1 MMHALTIL
9 LRLAG
14 LAAKNLLRNRLS
26 TLLTLLGIASGMF
39 LYTGVEALQSSL
51 ARTLQA
57 AADAAALTVYQR
69 DRFCPNTSLLRESY
83 AAEIR
88 RDAKLQALGVT
99 DAQPMLVRVSNCG
112 AGLDA
117 VTFRG
122 VTPEYLRTQS
132 KRYSIVAGS
141 DSGWPQ
147 RRDAALVPES
157 FAAERHLSVGDNF
170 EAAGITVYVAAI
182 TRSQDTEVQTSLYV
196 PLEFLQ
202 QQSVGLGV
210 ATLVHVEVASSS
222 QLEPV
227 AAAIDARYHAG
238 PVETHTHT
246 QREFFT
252 HAAGQMLEIISFSRW
267 LGPIALLAVLAIM
280 ANGALLTMRRRVREA
295 AIYQTLGWQRR
306 HVALLLLWEGAL
318 LGLAGGL
325 AGALSCRALLA
336 LCPLALSNEG
346 VSLVI
351 TADSGTLLAALT
363 AALLIGIAATLY
375 PAMQS
380 TRHNIAHSLKQ

>member
-1 MMHALTIL
+1 MMHQLTL
-9 LRLAG
+9 LSRLAA
-14 LAAKNLLRNRLS
+14 LAGKSLLRNRLS
-26 TLLTLLGIASGMF
+26 TLLTLLGIAAGMF
-39 LYTGVEALQSSL
+39 LYTGVEALQGSL
-51 ARTLQA
+51 ARTLQEA
-57 AADAAALTVYQR
+57 ANNSALTVYQR

-88 RDAKLQALGVT
+88 NNAKLRALGVT

-122 VTPEYLRTQS
+122 VTPEYVQALGREMS
-132 KRYSIVAGS
+132 VSAGS
-141 DSGWPQ
+141 TANWPQ
-147 RRDAALVPES
+147 RQDAALVPES

-182 TRSQDTEVQTSLYV
+182 TRADNTEAQTSIYV

-210 ATLVHVEVASSS
+210 ATLVHVEVADSG
-222 QLEPV
+222 QLEAI
-227 AAAIDARYHAG
+227 AAAIDAHYHAG

-252 HAAGQMLEIISFSRW
+252 HAAEQMLEIISFSRW
-267 LGPIALLAVLAIM
+267 LGPVSLLAVLAIM
-280 ANGALLTMRRRVREA
+280 ANSALLTMRRRVKEA

-306 HVALLLLWEGAL
+306 HVALLMLWEGAL

-325 AGALSCRALLA
+325 LGALSCRAVLA

-351 TADSGTLLAALT
+351 SAGGNTLLTAVGAAV
-363 AALLIGIAATLY
+363 LIGIASTLW
-375 PAMQS
+375 PMFQS
-380 TRHNIAHSLKQ
+380 TRSNLADSLH

>member
-1 MMHALTIL
+1 MTHT
-9 LRLAG
+9 LAIIARTG
-14 LAAKNLLRNRLS
+14 ALAAKNLWRNRLT
-26 TLLTLLGIASGMF
+26 TLLTLLGIAAGMF

-51 ARTLQA
+51 NRTLQA
-57 AADAAALTVYQR
+57 AAAESALTVYQR

-83 AAEIR
+83 AAEIM
-88 RDAKLQALGVT
+88 RDPKLRKLGVE
-99 DAQPMLVRVSNCG
+99 AAHPMLVRVSNCG

-122 VTPEYLRTQS
+122 VLPEYVQAQS
-132 KRYSIVAGS
+132 KHINVVAGS
-141 DSGWPQ
+141 AAGWPQ

-182 TRSQDTEVQTSLYV
+182 TRSTDTEAQTSLYV

-202 QQSVGLGV
+202 QQSVGLGT
-210 ATLVHVEVASSS
+210 ATLVHVEVGSGE
-222 QLEPV
+222 QLETV
-227 AAAIDARYHAG
+227 AAAIDEHYHAG

-252 HAAGQMLEIISFSRW
+252 HAAGQMLEIISYSRW
-267 LGPIALLAVLAIM
+267 LGPVALLAVLAIM
-280 ANGALLTMRRRVREA
+280 ANSALLTMRRRIRES

-306 HVALLLLWEGAL
+306 HIALLMLWEGAL

-325 AGALSCRALLA
+325 LGALGCRLLLA
-336 LCPLALSNEG
+336 LFPMNLSNEG

-351 TADSGTLLAALT
+351 TADSAAMFT
-363 AALLIGIAATLY
+363 AIGAAMLIGIASTLW
-375 PAMQS
+375 PTFRSLHIPLAS
-380 TRHNIAHSLKQ
+380 SLKS

>member
-1 MMHALTIL
+1 MHTFTLIA
-9 LRLAG
+9 RLAG
-14 LAAKNLLRNRLS
+14 LAAKSLLRNRLS
-26 TLLTLLGIASGMF
+26 TLLTLLGIAAGMF

-51 ARTLQA
+51 AKTLQA
-57 AADAAALTVYQR
+57 AANESALTVYQR

-83 AAEIR
+83 AAEILR
-88 RDAKLQALGVT
+88 TPHLRTLGVT

-122 VTPEYLRTQS
+122 VTPEYVKMLS
-132 KRYSIVAGS
+132 KKGLGIVSGS
-141 DSGWPQ
+141 ADAWPQ

-157 FAAERHLSVGDNF
+157 FAQERRLHVGDNF
-170 EAAGITVYVAAI
+170 EAAGITVYVAGI
-182 TRSQDTEVQTSLYV
+182 TRSTNTEAQTSLYV

-202 QQSVGLGV
+202 QQSVGLGI
-210 ATLVHVEVASSS
+210 ATLVHVEVANSEN
-222 QLEPV
+222 LEAV

-267 LGPIALLAVLAIM
+267 LGPVSLLAVLAIM
-280 ANGALLTMRRRVREA
+280 ANSALLTMRRRVKES

-306 HVALLLLWEGAL
+306 HVVLLMLWEGAL
-318 LGLAGGL
+318 LGLAGGAL
-325 AGALSCRALLA
+325 GALSCRALLA
-336 LCPLALSNEG
+336 LFPLSLSNEG

-351 TADSGTLLAALT
+351 SAGSSTLLTAVAAAT
-363 AALLIGIAATLY
+363 CIGIAATLW
-375 PAMQS
+375 PTLQS
-380 TRHNIAHSLKQ
+380 THKPLAMSLRH

>member
-1 MMHALTIL
+1 MIHACIIAA
-9 LRLAG
+9 RLAA
-14 LAAKNLLRNRLS
+14 LAAKNLVRNRLAS
-26 TLLTLLGIASGMF
+26 LLTLAGIAAGMF

-57 AADAAALTVYQR
+57 AADESALTVYQR

-83 AAEIR
+83 AAEIAR
-88 RDAKLQALGVT
+88 SPQLQALGV
-99 DAQPMLVRVSNCG
+99 AAAHPMLVRVSNCG

-122 VTPEYLRTQS
+122 VQPEYVRSLGKQLH
-132 KRYSIVAGS
+132 IVAG
-141 DSGWPQ
+141 DAADWPQ

-157 FAAERHLSVGDNF
+157 FAAERHLSVGDHF

-182 TRSQDTEVQTSLYV
+182 TRSQNTEAQTSLYV

-202 QQSVGLGV
+202 QQSVGLGLV
-210 ATLVHVEVASSS
+210 TLIHVELTHCDK
-222 QLEPV
+222 LEAA
-227 AAAIDARYHAG
+227 AAAIDSTYHAG

-267 LGPIALLAVLAIM
+267 LGPVALLAVLAIM
-280 ANGALLTMRRRVREA
+280 ANGAMLTMRRRMREA

-306 HVALLLLWEGAL
+306 HVALLTLWEGAL
-318 LGLAGGL
+318 LGLIGGL
-325 AGALSCRALLA
+325 IGAASCMLA
-336 LCPLALSNEG
+336 LGLAPLQLSNEG

-351 TADSGTLLAALT
+351 RAD
-363 AALLIGIAATLY
+363 AATLLTAVGAAALIGVLATLWPTIRSTLCP
-375 PAMQS
+375 PA
-380 TRHNIAHSLKQ
+380 ASLQH